1 MYAFLRRQLEEKCI
15 SLQLETT
22 PAEPATSMNI
32 SPEFLKVLQLSF
44 EVKYMDENTTLVEKR
59 DKIKTLEG
67 RMGVLLYHNV
77 IQRDV
82 PTDPKFDDIV
92 ALATAYYNVGLKY
105 VISTDTDDLSIAIQ
119 CFSRCVDILKEKISD
134 RKAILTSIGA
144 LNELYS
150 VYEKMNKKTDSAL
163 NTLNRALKLYMTYTQ
178 EENYPDPIHI
188 ASLVGIKEEES
199 NPKIILNTLHHTT
212 LQNLRLQYLTRPKD
226 KHLFVQYLNK
236 ELNTRLTD
244 IVSNETKFDEKCLDM
259 ALTLFELSR
268 YFLANDRFTEAK
280 SHIAIGDYVIFRLPA
295 EILKMEEKE
304 RRGKKGKKA
313 SSHLHKSLNYA
324 IAVNAKSWGSYGV
337 SLLRFWMEQFSQ
349 NKGNHKSSEIQDLMS
364 KLEIKSEKSNLIFS
378 DLLEKELEGMIIQF
392 TETCI
397 LNLADAKSVFIK
409 TLRQFEKAKEHF
421 TPDTDTVTYANIIL
435 EISDTYKY
443 LAGFEEQRD
452 NQIKLHKGRV
462 NLLEDARKK
471 FPTVIKDDTELQIYK
486 RICYEVV
493 TSCST
498 VMDLMVEKTYY
509 DGSFK
514 EVSTKADQYMKML
527 AENSGFYL
535 NAV

>member
-32 SPEFLKVLQLSF
+32 SPKFLKVLQMSF
-44 EVKYMDENTTLVEKR
+44 EVKYMDEDITLAEKR
-59 DKIKTLEG
+59 DKIKTIEE
-67 RMGVLLYHNV
+67 RMSVLHHNV
-77 IQRDV
+77 IDV
-82 PTDPKFDDIV
+82 LTDPKFDDIV
-92 ALATAYYNVGLKY
+92 TLATAYYNVGLEY
-105 VISTDTDDLSIAIQ
+105 VISTDTDDLSVAVL
-119 CFSRCVDILKEKISD
+119 CFSRCVDILKEKMSD

-144 LNELYS
+144 LNELNS
-150 VYEKMNKKTDSAL
+150 VYEKMNKKTDSEL
-163 NTLNRALKLYMTYTQ
+163 NTALKLYMTYTQ

-188 ASLVGIKEEES
+188 ASLAGIEEEES

-212 LQNLRLQYLTRPKD
+212 LQNLRLQYLIRPID

-259 ALTLFELSR
+259 ALTLFELSK

-280 SHIAIGDYVIFRLPA
+280 NHIAIGDYVIFRVA
-295 EILKMEEKE
+295 GEILKMEEKDFLY
-304 RRGKKGKKA
+304 
-313 SSHLHKSLNYA
+313 LHKSLNYA

-337 SLLRFWMEQFSQ
+337 SLLRFWMKKFSQ
-349 NKGNHKSSEIQDLMS
+349 NKGNKSSEIQDLMS

-378 DLLEKELEGMIIQF
+378 DLLEKELEGIIIQF

-397 LNLADAKSVFIK
+397 LNLADAKSIFIK
-409 TLRQFEKAKEHF
+409 TLKQFEEAKEEYKEYF
-421 TPDTDTVTYANIIL
+421 ALDNGTVTYAKITL
-435 EISDTYKY
+435 EMSDTYKY

-462 NLLEDARKK
+462 KLLEDACKK
-471 FPTVIKDDTELQIYK
+471 FPTIIKDDTELQIYK
-486 RICYEVV
+486 RIWYEVV

-498 VMDLMVEKTYY
+498 VMDLMVEETYY
-509 DGSFK
+509 DESFE

-527 AENSGFYL
+527 AEHSGFYL

>member
-22 PAEPATSMNI
+22 PAEPAISMNI
-32 SPEFLKVLQLSF
+32 SPKFLKVLQLSF
-44 EVKYMDENTTLVEKR
+44 EVKYMDEDITLTEKR
-59 DKIKTLEG
+59 DKIKTIEE

-105 VISTDTDDLSIAIQ
+105 GIYTDTDDLSNAVQ

-150 VYEKMNKKTDSAL
+150 VHEKMDKKTDSAL
-163 NTLNRALKLYMTYTQ
+163 NTLNRALKIYMTYTQ
-178 EENYPDPIHI
+178 EENYPDPICI
-188 ASLVGIKEEES
+188 ASFVGIKEEES

-212 LQNLRLQYLTRPKD
+212 LQNLRLQYLIRPID
-226 KHLFVQYLNK
+226 KHLFVHYLNK

-268 YFLANDRFTEAK
+268 YFLANGRFTEAK
-280 SHIAIGDYVIFRLPA
+280 SHIAIGDYVIFRLTA
-295 EILKMEEKE
+295 ELLKAEEKE

-313 SSHLHKSLNYA
+313 CYA

-364 KLEIKSEKSNLIFS
+364 TLEIKSEKSNLIFS
-378 DLLEKELEGMIIQF
+378 DLLEKELEGMNIQF

-452 NQIKLHKGRV
+452 NQIKLHKRRV
-462 NLLEDARKK
+462 KLLEDAGKK
-471 FPTVIKDDTELQIYK
+471 FPTIIKDDTELQIYK
-486 RICYEVV
+486 RIWYEVV
-493 TSCST
+493 TSCSM

-509 DGSFK
+509 DGLFK

-535 NAV
+535 NTV

>member
-44 EVKYMDENTTLVEKR
+44 EVKYMDEDITLAEKR
-59 DKIKTLEG
+59 DKIKTIEE
-67 RMGVLLYHNV
+67 RMGILLYHNV

-92 ALATAYYNVGLKY
+92 ALATAYYNVGLEY
-105 VISTDTDDLSIAIQ
+105 VISTDTDDLSIAVL
-119 CFSRCVDILKEKISD
+119 CFSKCVDILKEKMSD

-144 LNELYS
+144 LNELNS

-163 NTLNRALKLYMTYTQ
+163 NTALKLYMTYTQ

-188 ASLVGIKEEES
+188 ASLIVGIKEEES

-212 LQNLRLQYLTRPKD
+212 LQNLRLQYLTRSKD
-226 KHLFVQYLNK
+226 KHLFVIYMNK
-236 ELNTRLTD
+236 ILNTRLTD
-244 IVSNETKFDEKCLDM
+244 IVSNDTKFDEKCLHM

-268 YFLANDRFTEAK
+268 YFLANGRFTEAK
-280 SHIAIGDYVIFRLPA
+280 SHIAIGDYVIFRVAA
-295 EILKMEEKE
+295 EILKMEQKDFL
-304 RRGKKGKKA
+304 
-313 SSHLHKSLNYA
+313 HLYKSLNYA

-349 NKGNHKSSEIQDLMS
+349 NKGNHKSSERQDLMS

-378 DLLEKELEGMIIQF
+378 DLLEKELEGIIIQF

-397 LNLADAKSVFIK
+397 LNLADAKSIFIK

-421 TPDTDTVTYANIIL
+421 TPDTDTVTYATIIL

-471 FPTVIKDDTELQIYK
+471 FPTIIEDDTDLQIYK